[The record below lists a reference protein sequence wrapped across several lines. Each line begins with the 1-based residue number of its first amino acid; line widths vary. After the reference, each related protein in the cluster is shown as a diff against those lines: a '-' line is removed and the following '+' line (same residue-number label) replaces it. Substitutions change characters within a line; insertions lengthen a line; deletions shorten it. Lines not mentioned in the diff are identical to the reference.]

1 MFLKMI
7 YRKVRIGLSYCK
19 YRNCIIID
27 YNDLGYYENYDISFQ
42 RIIDIIVVKYSMLFG
57 AKTTTLRTCQQ
68 LIK

>member
-1 MFLKMI
+1 MFLTMI
-7 YRKVRIGLSYCK
+7 YRKFRLN
-19 YRNCIIID
+19 RIIID

-42 RIIDIIVVKYSMLFG
+42 RIIDIILVKYSMLFG